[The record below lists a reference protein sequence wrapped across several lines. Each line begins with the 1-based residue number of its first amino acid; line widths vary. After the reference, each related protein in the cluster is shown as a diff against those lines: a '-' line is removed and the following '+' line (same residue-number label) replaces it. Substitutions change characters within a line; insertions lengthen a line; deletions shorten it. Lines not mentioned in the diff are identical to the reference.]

1 MPVLDSL
8 FSFLFRY
15 PVVVFQRGKLALD
28 SGRAGWLAAALVAA
42 AAVVAWSYLR
52 AHGKAGRIDRLIL
65 FALRAAMLALLV
77 GCLARPRLILSSL
90 VPQQNFLAVLVD
102 DSRSMRVAD
111 QDGRARGEFVARTLG
126 SDTAALRAALAQR
139 FRLRFFR
146 FSSAAQRTDDPT
158 GLTYAGTTTH
168 IGAALDQVR
177 QELAG
182 VPLAGVV
189 LVSDGADD
197 ARESLAAP
205 LLSLKA
211 AHVPV
216 FAVGVGQPRLR
227 RDIEVRRVDAP
238 AAVLRGTAP
247 VVDVVVS
254 QTGFGGRTVPLY
266 VEDGGRVVAEQ
277 DVRLPPDGEPAPVR
291 VRFPADSAGPRR
303 LRFRIPVQRGEVVTQ
318 NNEQTVLLRVSDRR
332 ARILYVEGEP
342 RWEVKFLRRAV
353 ADDPN
358 LRLVVLLRTAPRKLL
373 RLDVDSADELVAG
386 FPTTRQELFRYDGIV
401 LGSLEA
407 GWFTHEQLQLMADF
421 VSERGG
427 GLLMLGG
434 RKSFAAGGYAGT
446 PLADALPVELE
457 PSAAEGRFAPVKV
470 EPTRAGRAQAVT
482 QLAPTEDSS
491 LARWQT
497 LPEVSVVNRVTRV
510 KPGATALLV
519 GRSDSLADPEVI
531 LAAQRYGRGRAL
543 AFTPQ
548 DSWLWHMDASVP
560 VGDMRHTMFWRQ
572 LLRALVDGDPA
583 PVQVVAA
590 DRAEPGQPVSVRAEV
605 TDSGFLAVDDAA
617 VTATVSG
624 PQGSEPLSL
633 PWSVQRD
640 GSYGA
645 PFTPGGVGLYQVALE
660 ARRGGRL
667 LGSDTTWLA
676 AAPSTMEYFG
686 AGMRESLLR
695 RIAQETGGRFYTPAD
710 VARLPEDIRY
720 VGSGTSRIEEKDL
733 WDLPAVFLL
742 LLALAGAEWGWRRAR
757 GLA

>member
-1 MPVLDSL
+1 MDAL
-8 FSFLFRY
+8 FAFLFRY
-15 PVVVFQRGKLALD
+15 PAVVFQRGKLALD
-28 SGRAGWLAAALVAA
+28 AGRAGWLLTALLVAA
-42 AAVVAWSYLR
+42 ALAAWSYLR
-52 AHGKAGRIDRLIL
+52 AHGKAGRIDRLVL
-65 FALRAAMLALLV
+65 FALRAAMLAVLV
-77 GCLARPRLILSSL
+77 GCLARPRLVLSSL
-90 VPQQNFLAVLVD
+90 VPQQNFLAVLLD

-126 SDTAALRAALAQR
+126 TDTAALRAALAQR

-146 FSSAAQRTDDPT
+146 FSSSAQRTDDPAA
-158 GLTYAGTTTH
+158 LAYAGTTTH

-216 FAVGVGQPRLR
+216 FTLGVGQPRLR

-238 AAVLRGTAP
+238 ASILRGTAP

-254 QTGFGGRTVPLY
+254 QTGFSGRTVPLY
-266 VEDGGRVVAEQ
+266 VEDGGRIVAEQ

-303 LRFRIPVQRGEVVTQ
+303 LRFRIPVQPDEVVAQ

-401 LGSLEA
+401 LGSIEA
-407 GWFTHEQLQLMADF
+407 SWFTHEQLQLMADF
-421 VSERGG
+421 VAERGG

-434 RKSFAAGGYAGT
+434 RQSFAAGGYAGT
-446 PLADALPVELE
+446 PLAGALPVVLE
-457 PSAAEGRFAPVKV
+457 PSAAEGRFAPVQV
-470 EPTRAGRAQAVT
+470 TPTRAGRAQAVT
-482 QLAPTEDSS
+482 QLAPSEDSS
-491 LARWQT
+491 LARWRT
-497 LPEVSVVNRVTRV
+497 LPALSVVNRVTRV
-510 KPGATALLV
+510 KPGATALLA
-519 GRSDSLADPEVI
+519 GRSDSLADDEVI

-560 VGDMRHTMFWRQ
+560 VGDTRHTTFWRQ
-572 LLRALVDGDPA
+572 LLRALVDGVPA
-583 PVQVVAA
+583 PVQAVVAA
-590 DRAEPGQPVSVRAEV
+590 DGAEPGQPVAVRAEV

-624 PQGSEPLSL
+624 PAGSGALSL

-640 GSYGA
+640 GSYDA
-645 PFTPGGVGLYQVALE
+645 PFTPGAAGLYQVALE
-660 ARRGGRL
+660 ARRGGRV

>member
-1 MPVLDSL
+1 MLDQL
-8 FSFLFRY
+8 FSFFFRY
-15 PVVVFQRGKLALD
+15 PLVVFQRGSLALD
-28 SGRAGWLAAALVAA
+28 QGRAAWLAAAFVAA
-42 AAVVAWSYLR
+42 AAIVAWSYLR
-52 AHGKAGRIDRLIL
+52 AQGKAGRVDRLVLIG
-65 FALRAAMLALLV
+65 LRAGTLVLLV
-77 GCLARPRLILSSL
+77 GCLARPRLVLSSL
-90 VPQQNFLAVLVD
+90 VPQQNFLAVLID

-111 QDGRARGEFVARTLG
+111 QDGRPRGEFVNRALG

-139 FRLRFFR
+139 FRLRFFH
-146 FSSAAQRTDDPT
+146 FSSAAQRTDDP
-158 GLTYAGTTTH
+158 GALTYTGTATR

-182 VPLAGVV
+182 VPLAGMV

-216 FAVGVGQPRLR
+216 FAVGVGQPRLKK
-227 RDIEVRRVDAP
+227 DIEVQRVDAP
-238 AAVLRGTAP
+238 ASVLRGTAP
-247 VVDVVVS
+247 VVDVVLA
-254 QTGFGGRTVPLY
+254 QTGYAGRTVPLY
-266 VEDGGRVVAEQ
+266 VEDEGRVVAEQ
-277 DVRLPPDGEPAPVR
+277 DVRLPADGEPVPVR
-291 VRFPADSAGPRR
+291 VRVPADSAGPRR
-303 LRFRIPVQRGEVVTQ
+303 LRFRIPVQAGEVVAQ
-318 NNEQTVLLRVSDRR
+318 NNEQSTLVRVSDRR

-386 FPTTRQELFRYDGIV
+386 FPTTRQALFRYDGIV
-401 LGSLEA
+401 LGSMEA
-407 GWFTHEQLQLMADF
+407 SWFTHEQLQLMADF
-421 VSERGG
+421 VAERGG

-446 PLADALPVELE
+446 PLAEALPVELA
-457 PSAAEGRFAPVKV
+457 PSPEEGRFAPVTV

-482 QLAPTEDSS
+482 QLAAGEDSS
-491 LARWQT
+491 LARWRS
-497 LPEVSVVNRVTRV
+497 LPPVSVVNRVTRL

-519 GRSDSLADPEVI
+519 GRSDSLPGDQVI

-560 VGDMRHTMFWRQ
+560 VGDTRHQLFWRQ
-572 LLRALVDGDPA
+572 LLRALVDGVPA
-583 PVQVVAA
+583 PVQAVVAA
-590 DRAEPGQPVSVRAEV
+590 DGVEPGQPVSVGAEV
-605 TDSGFLAVDDAA
+605 ADSGFLAVDDAA
-617 VTATVSG
+617 VTARVSG
-624 PQGSEPLSL
+624 GPQLTL
-633 PWSVQRD
+633 PWTVERD
-640 GSYGA
+640 GRYGA
-645 PFTPGGVGLYQVALE
+645 AFTPGAPGLYQVTLE
-660 ARRGGRL
+660 ARRDGQL

-676 AAPSTMEYFG
+676 AAPSSAEYFG
-686 AGMRESLLR
+686 AGMRETVLR

-710 VARLPEDIRY
+710 VRRLPEEIRY
-720 VGSGTSRIEEKDL
+720 VGSGTSRIEEKEL

-742 LLALAGAEWGWRRAR
+742 LLALVAAEWGWRRAR